1 MQNESADVV
10 EEAARKA
17 FEGGKE
23 RMVFETSAGPLRPL
37 DTRML
42 ENYHRLIDIWEEL
55 SPICD

>member
-23 RMVFETSAGPLRPL
+23 RMVFETSAGPIRPL
-37 DTRML
+37 DARML
-42 ENYHRLIDIWEEL
+42 ENYHRLIDVWEEL
-55 SPICD
+55 SPM